1 GRTPCWGSRAGGST
15 RARPRGPCRTGSCR
29 PNRRGSASRSARGS
43 PSRACRER
51 CSRERG
57 WRLLRWPSCCG
68 SFWGLLGGGGVVR
81 EEPGEPVTHLL
92 DITGIAHELESVHQ
106 GDLALRRDD
115 PPGGAVVRPEVRVAG
130 RHDAPEELAVGRVVE
145 EVDDLLRDGSAVPV
159 PSPVRRGDED
169 EGSGHLQ
176 VRIPPPE
183 RQSISVHPE
192 LRHEAR
198 GGLRDGREVRDARLA
213 GGARWGTYP

>member
-1 GRTPCWGSRAGGST
+1 
-15 RARPRGPCRTGSCR
+15 
-29 PNRRGSASRSARGS
+29 SASRSARGS

-68 SFWGLLGGGGVVR
+68 SFWGLMGGGGVVR
-81 EEPGEPVTHLL
+81 EEPGDPVTDLL

-159 PSPVRRGDED
+159 PSPYVGVMRTKGLVICRCGSRRR
-169 EGSGHLQ
+169 SGG
-176 VRIPPPE
+176 RSA
-183 RQSISVHPE
+183 SISSFVTKRAVVSE
-192 LRHEAR
+192 TDEKYAM
-198 GGLRDGREVRDARLA
+198 RDSPV
-213 GGARWGTYP
+213 